1 MQDVKQQLNEEL
13 ANVEWNTLIPH
24 AKRDAIIVVDETLD
38 LVEVGVAIARDDSV
52 SVQSWISQQ
61 LIHKPSTHELATWNT
76 EPGKRFTT
84 LIVQPFVIVQET
96 ENSVN

>member
-1 MQDVKQQLNEEL
+1 MQDVKQQLGEEL

-61 LIHKPSTHELATWNT
+61 LIHKPSNNELATWNS
-76 EPGKRFTT
+76 EPSKRFTT

-96 ENSVN
+96 NNSVN